1 MSNSEFNAQV
11 IEQFVSLSEHELAA
25 IIDNSPDG
33 IVVFSRQGYIQSINT
48 TFLNMTGFAAER
60 LLGVSEFDF
69 QKCLEQV
76 SAQPVRVKNQTE
88 SQVRIFV
95 IDGKKIRAHTFSRKY
110 LDAKNSKNIQT
121 SIARVLSLTERQVQ
135 QHTIANVL
143 YFRDI
148 SAESEVDQ
156 MKSQFLSTAAHE
168 LRTPMASVFGFSE
181 LLLSREFDA
190 QTTREIL
197 TTIHQQSESLVS
209 MLNQLLNLT
218 RIESRLGLDF
228 SFVQQPLLPIV
239 KRAVNELLLPGDPR
253 QIQLMLPA
261 TDFQVT
267 VDADKLRQ
275 VISNVLVNALKYSPD
290 GGDINVSFK
299 KRQRSNGVKQVGIII
314 GDHGI
319 GMTAEQQKHIYDRF
333 WRADNTR
340 EIAGTGLG
348 MALVKEIM
356 DIHQGQIDIKSQP
369 TIGTSVTLWLNLC

>member
-1 MSNSEFNAQV
+1 MNNSKFNAQV
-11 IEQFVSLSEHELAA
+11 IDQTVPLCEHELTA

-33 IVVFSRQGYIQSINT
+33 IVIFSQQGLIQSINT
-48 TFLNMTGFAAER
+48 TFSNMIGFAAEK
-60 LLGVSEFDF
+60 LLGMHEHEFL
-69 QKCLEQV
+69 KCLEQITT
-76 SAQPVRVKNQTE
+76 QPTRIKNPADSTD
-88 SQVRIFV
+88 RTLV
-95 IDGKKIRAHTFSRKY
+95 IDSKKARAHRFCRKY
-110 LDAKNSKNIQT
+110 SESKNSSNTPT
-121 SIARVLSLTERQVQ
+121 SIARVLSLTERPL
-135 QHTIANVL
+135 QHRSIAKVM

-197 TTIHQQSESLVS
+197 TTIHQQSESLVN

-218 RIESRLGLDF
+218 RIESRMGLDF
-228 SFVQQPLLPIV
+228 NFVQQPLLPIV

-253 QIQLMLPA
+253 QIQLMLPK
-261 TDFQVT
+261 TDFQVA

-275 VISNVLVNALKYSPD
+275 VICNVLVNALKYSPD
-290 GGDINVSFK
+290 GGDINLSFK
-299 KRQRSNGVKQVGIII
+299 KRQRSDGGKQVGIII

-319 GMTAEQQKHIYDRF
+319 GMTAEQQKRIYDRF
-333 WRADNTR
+333 WRAENTR

-356 DIHQGQIDIKSQP
+356 DMHQGHIDIKSQP
-369 TIGTSVTLWLNLC
+369 DIGTSVTLWLNLC